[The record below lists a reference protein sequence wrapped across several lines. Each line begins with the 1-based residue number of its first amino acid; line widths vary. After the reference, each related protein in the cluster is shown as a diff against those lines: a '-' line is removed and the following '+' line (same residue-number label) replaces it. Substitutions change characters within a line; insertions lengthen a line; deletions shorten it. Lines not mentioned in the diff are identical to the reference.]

1 MSKCKEAFENR
12 ANPTS
17 GGAGGGAR
25 GGVGG
30 VALFEYF
37 VKLDNLVESKNGV
50 LHNENG
56 DLQKQSIATAKR
68 KMLGNVK
75 FIGK

>member
-1 MSKCKEAFENR
+1 MWLSC
-12 ANPTS
+12 
-17 GGAGGGAR
+17 
-25 GGVGG
+25 
-30 VALFEYF
+30 EYF